1 MNYFIFPTQIYYNI
15 KINKEYHLF
24 LIEEPRYFSD
34 FQFNRIK
41 LIYHRSTM
49 KAYYDY
55 LISHHYTV
63 DYIEYNEVESFYLKI
78 KEATF
83 IDPIDHII
91 KRKLKMKCNILPD
104 IQFLLLEDELKEN
117 KDVFYKNGRYHN
129 DLFYKFMRKKL
140 NILMDGNKPTG
151 GKWSYDSDNRNP
163 LPKKIDVPQIQSIK
177 ENKYTKEAKEY
188 IEKYFPNN
196 YGELNHF
203 YPIDRK
209 GALKWLVQFFKERF
223 KHFGNYEDAMSD
235 EPFLF
240 HSVLSPMMNIGL
252 LLDHEVVEKAVEYYK
267 EHKQIPIED
276 FEAFIRQIIGWRTY
290 IYGIYRLDPE
300 IINENQL
307 NHHKKITNQWWKGI
321 GIEPIDDLIHKINK
335 YGYVHHIE
343 RLMVLGNW
351 MLLNEIH
358 PKEVYRIFMEWTV
371 DSYDWVMVGNTVM
384 TTYNSNKLMTRPY
397 FSSSNYII
405 KMSHHKKGEWSDIWD
420 KYYYR
425 FIDKNSEMLSKNYST
440 AILVKHWKNKS
451 KEEKNRIKN

>member
-1 MNYFIFPTQIYYNI
+1 MNYFIFPTQLFYSLKLDKKYKYY
-15 KINKEYHLF
+15 
-24 LIEEPRYFSD
+24 LIEEPRYFTD
-34 FQFNRIK
+34 FKFNRIK
-41 LIYHRSTM
+41 LIYHRSSM

-55 LISHHYTV
+55 LKSHDYDV
-63 DYIEYNEVESFYLKI
+63 DYIEYNEVESLYSKI
-78 KEATF
+78 KEVTC
-83 IDPIDHII
+83 IDPIDYKI
-91 KRKLKMKCNILPD
+91 KKKLKMKCTILPD
-104 IQFLLLEDELKEN
+104 IQFLLKEN
-117 KDVFYKNGRYHN
+117 EIDKTIFYKNGRYHN

-140 NILMDGNKPTG
+140 NILMKDDKPIG
-151 GKWSYDSDNRNP
+151 GKWSYDNENRNP
-163 LPKKIDVPQIQSIK
+163 LPKKIEIPPIKSIP

-188 IEKYFPNN
+188 VEKHFLNN
-196 YGELNHF
+196 YGELNHY

-223 KHFGNYEDAMSD
+223 KNFGNYEDAISD
-235 EPFLF
+235 QPFLF

-252 LLDHEVVEKAVEYYK
+252 LLDHEVVDQAVKYYE
-267 EHKQIPIED
+267 EHSIPIED

-290 IYGIYRLDPE
+290 IYSIYRLEPK

-307 NHHKKITNQWWKGI
+307 KHQKKINKKWWEGI
-321 GIEPIDDLIHKINK
+321 GIEPIDDLIHKIKK

-384 TTYNSNKLMTRPY
+384 TCYNSNKMMTRPY

-405 KMSHHKKGEWSDIWD
+405 KMSHYKKGEWSKIWD
-420 KYYYR
+420 AYYYQ
-425 FIDKNSEMLSKNYST
+425 FIHKNSDMLSKNYST
-440 AILVKHWKNKS
+440 AILVKHWNNKT
-451 KEEKNRIKN
+451 KEEKKEILNHL